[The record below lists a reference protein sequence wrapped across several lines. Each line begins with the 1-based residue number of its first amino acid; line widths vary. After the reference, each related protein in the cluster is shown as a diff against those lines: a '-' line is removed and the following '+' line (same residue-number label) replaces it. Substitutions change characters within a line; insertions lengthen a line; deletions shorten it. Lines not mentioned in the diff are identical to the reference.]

1 MRRLSAMLSALVLSV
16 FLFADDNLYKMSIS
30 GEGAVP
36 EDYAPPFISNGNIA
50 TTIDNLGEQQQKTY
64 HKIVPDIAWAG
75 RRYSL
80 PERDLFSFGHYN
92 TEIKIDGKLLD
103 NPKKWTQ
110 TLDVKYGY
118 VLVKVEYD
126 LADVITTAF
135 VAQGADILAIEKK
148 VILKKSTDS
157 KVDITFK
164 YSLTDKNKNTPQ
176 PRMLVKTSA
185 NKTQGIFNYTAY
197 GYGIY
202 NGQICVHSQNKVDV
216 KASENSVSLSCVEQA
231 NGGVATASFFVD
243 YADDFQKNKIA
254 KTSKRHSEIIAQ
266 GFEKLFANHKAKWE
280 AKQTSTYVNIP
291 DVQMKKVFNTSL
303 YFLRALKTKWSYP
316 ISLFTHGQHWNGAY
330 FTWDE
335 VFITAG
341 LCAFGDFQH
350 SRVAPDFRRKI
361 YPTAKYRV
369 DHKSGDFGIFYELST
384 REDGSAA
391 APQPFGFWMNHIF
404 QNSSVASYCY
414 WHWLFTHDK
423 EYLKHVYPVIK
434 GCAQYYYMD
443 SIALDETGK
452 LIVSKTLDLER
463 LGPSC
468 PNPFLTSCG
477 IIYNFEIAARC
488 ADILGVDK
496 DDAKKYR
503 EAANQLRKSLPND
516 GEKYVPR
523 PDRNDKSIGCIGG
536 IFPFAIFE
544 QPVEMQTKSAYDFAN
559 NIHEVGN
566 MYPLGKNVCTWY
578 YTWSASALIRLGDR
592 KLPYSWINQSAHNTG
607 YFGEMW
613 EINEKEVRMR
623 PWFST
628 ASGNYIHSVCTML
641 VSCRENGEVH
651 IASATPENWKDFS
664 FKLPTYSANML
675 EAKFEN
681 GKLVELHFKPTSNN
695 ADTNKTLV
703 IAKKFV
709 DAPQNATNWKLDGDN
724 WRISVDGEFKF
735 NAKK

>member
-1 MRRLSAMLSALVLSV
+1 MRKIL
-16 FLFADDNLYKMSIS
+16 FLFSIFVLPFISVADENLYKMTIS
-30 GEGAVP
+30 GESNPP

-50 TTIDNLGEQQQKTY
+50 TTIDYLGEQTQKAF
-64 HKIVPDIAWAG
+64 HKIIPDVAWAG

-92 TEIKIDGKLLD
+92 TEIKVDGISLGK
-103 NPKKWTQ
+103 PKKWTQ
-110 TLDVKYGY
+110 TLDVRLGY
-118 VLVKVEYD
+118 VETRVEYD
-126 LADVITTAF
+126 CGDVITTAF
-135 VAQGADILAIEKK
+135 ISQQADILAVQKRVE
-148 VILKKSTDS
+148 LKNQKSA
-157 KVDITFK
+157 KVDFSFT
-164 YSLTDKNKNTPQ
+164 YSMNEKNTSKCQ
-176 PRMLVKTSA
+176 PRMLAEASVSDGKG
-185 NKTQGIFNYTAY
+185 KYNYTAY
-197 GYGIY
+197 GYAIY
-202 NGQICVHSQNKVDV
+202 KGQITVHSQTSADV
-216 KASENSVSLSCVEQA
+216 AIKSNEVVLNTSVEA
-231 NGGVATASFFVD
+231 KDGIATASFFVD
-243 YADDFQKNKIA
+243 YSDDLQKNNIA
-254 KTSKRHSEIIAQ
+254 KTTAKNSEIIAN
-266 GFEKLFANHKAKWE
+266 GFEKLFQSHKELWE
-280 AKQTSTYVNIP
+280 AKDTSTYVDIP

-303 YFLRALKTKWSYP
+303 YFLRSIKTKWSYP

-341 LCAFGDFQH
+341 LCAFGDFVH
-350 SRVAPDFRRKI
+350 SRVAPDYRRKI

-369 DHKSGDFGIFYELST
+369 YHKSGDFGIFYELST
-384 REDGSAA
+384 REDGSAG
-391 APQPFGFWMNHIF
+391 APQPFGFWFNHIF
-404 QNSSVASYCY
+404 QNASVASYSY
-414 WHWLFTHDK
+414 WHWLFTMDK

-443 SIALDETGK
+443 SIARDETGK

-477 IIYNFEIAARC
+477 IIYNFEIASKC

-496 DDAKKYR
+496 EDAKKYR
-503 EAANQLRKSLPND
+503 EAAKELRASLPND

-523 PDRNDKSIGCIGG
+523 PDRDDKSIASIGG

-544 QPVEMQTKSAYDFAN
+544 NREEMQVKSAYDFAN
-559 NIHEVGN
+559 NIREVGN

-592 KLPYSWINQSAHNTG
+592 NLPYSWIKQSAHNTG

-641 VSCRENGEVH
+641 VSSRENGDIY
-651 IASATPENWKDFS
+651 IASATPTDWKDFS
-664 FKLPTYSANML
+664 FKLPTYGANMI
-675 EAKFEN
+675 EAKFNN
-681 GKLVELHFKPTSNN
+681 GKLVELEFKPTSGNS
-695 ADTNKTLV
+695 DTNKTLV
-703 IAKKFV
+703 ISKKFV
-709 DAPQNATNWKLDGDN
+709 DASKDSSNWKSDGDN
-724 WRISVDGEFKF
+724 WRISVNGAFKY
-735 NAKK
+735 KK